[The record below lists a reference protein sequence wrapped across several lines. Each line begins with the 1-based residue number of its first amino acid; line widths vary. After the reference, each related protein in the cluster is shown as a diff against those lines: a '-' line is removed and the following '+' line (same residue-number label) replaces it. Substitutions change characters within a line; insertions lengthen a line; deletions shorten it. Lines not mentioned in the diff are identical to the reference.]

1 MGAAYHLPPE
11 VDELEDG
18 VLSSEDGLAWSE
30 NQAYAWSSG
39 TWTPLSGLSS
49 PVEGGFRTS
58 EGVLVRTEDD
68 GFGFWTFGDREWTWW
83 QDASELSISNTHP
96 PIGDQFVAEEQQ
108 GFDDRRL
115 LIYSVSPAGLEHRA
129 AVDDVPDLPEPLEFA
144 FVYTPPADAG
154 ASADPSPHLVLLS
167 GETLRWRPLSGNAES
182 FRTTHLSL
190 EQEARWLTDQFPP
203 TIGGILS
210 EYPPQMHGDTLFL
223 HRGSTSSRSTL
234 AIDLGDGTVAA
245 TGLVPLGRSSA
256 PWQAYADNCPDEIA
270 PLINTLH
277 TCPPPS
283 DDRHA
288 DTVELLDV
296 AMGEQTVHAVLTDHG
311 ICTGDTLPSP
321 SAPDTSTSVES
332 EDNIWIWWTDSLLSW
347 RLWVGEDRA
356 EQTLYRKLA
365 SEITDEA
372 LYVEPLQVQIG
383 IEACRRFFDELRGED
398 PPRSML
404 GDFDYSDDAI
414 RALFGPH
421 GSEVAH
427 LVESGLA
434 DEHTP
439 VRAAACMAAGAR
451 EGDDHSILA
460 ILDREPIPNSRLW
473 PDRAALPREA
483 LWDNLSHEAPEVR
496 RAAAKTCGLLRLAGS
511 ADSLQP
517 LLHDTPLLDDD
528 VEDVRETVLKALRL
542 VPEVPD
548 SGVQDIE
555 ACVRADPSASVRQ
568 TAVKTLGPHCRGASS
583 LEALIWSL
591 GDTARGVGDYVSD
604 ALLEHATDVT
614 PEQYRKLIDRW
625 LLRYLGHRRNDDVT
639 TFGVSFPEQLP
650 GQVLGQRVIA
660 GDIQDFRSPI
670 HSPEDLTIEDLS
682 ITDETVQ
689 IAPAAIS
696 ILTILEAVV
705 EEVLLSS
712 SFGES
717 SSDREEMS
725 EFEQAFQEHLVAET
739 FLDEID
745 MSNWNYPAPSMQA
758 AECAAA
764 VYERDARLGR
774 RLAAV
779 VLSELGLPYEKQ
791 TSGAA
796 GDYRPMHARLRDY
809 SGASPHEQCH
819 RYVQEL
825 AETNGAS
832 GLLGLYVLAAAGD
845 DEAEAS
851 LVEQFTTGALTDVPL
866 ARLLLQSTTPFS
878 TRSEAFVEGTLLGPY
893 ISTDDIPLARRWEAF
908 QDQHHMFKSFPVET
922 DHVSPEQWNFF
933 FRQCAAADELLYW
946 NDRHGAALHLAWL
959 DDQYERPAELW
970 DERASSIEAVSEG
983 EQPGYVRDQIWAGQ
997 SDDWAAF
1004 WAHWPDGYGYW
1015 ALRMLADW
1023 GDAEAA
1029 NRVQAALK
1037 GESIPLKPA
1046 TDALQAI
1053 EARTES

>member
-1 MGAAYHLPPE
+1 MSSPYRLPPG
-11 VDELEDG
+11 VDELDDGILGPEGALAWAEDEVYAWTPSNAWTSLSDPSSAVEDG
-18 VLSSEDGLAWSE
+18 FH
-30 NQAYAWSSG
+30 
-39 TWTPLSGLSS
+39 TP
-49 PVEGGFRTS
+49 
-58 EGVLVRTEDD
+58 EGVLLGTEDD
-68 GFGFWTFGDREWTWW
+68 GLGFWAFGDEAWTWW
-83 QDASELSISNTHP
+83 RDASEHSVSAAHP
-96 PIGDQFVAEEQQ
+96 PIGDQLVAEDQQ
-108 GFDDRRL
+108 GFNDRRL
-115 LIYSVSPAGLEHRA
+115 LVYDVSPAGLEHRA
-129 AVDDVPDLPEPLEFA
+129 TVEDVPDLPEPLEFA
-144 FVYTPPADAG
+144 FVYTPPDDADAS
-154 ASADPSPHLVLLS
+154 SAPSPHLVLLS
-167 GETLRWRPLSGNAES
+167 GETLRRRPLSGDAES

-190 EQEARWLTDQFPP
+190 EKEVRWLTDQFPP
-203 TIGGILS
+203 TVGGMLS
-210 EYPPQMHGDTLFL
+210 EYPPQMHGNALFL
-223 HRGSTSSRSTL
+223 HRDSTSPRTTL
-234 AIDLGDGTVAA
+234 AVDLGDGTVAA

-256 PWQAYADNCPDEIA
+256 PWRAQADHRPDEIA
-270 PLINTLH
+270 PLINTLR

-421 GSEVAH
+421 GSEVAP
-427 LVESGLA
+427 LVASGLA

-439 VRAAACMAAGAR
+439 VRAAACMAAGAT
-451 EGDDHSILA
+451 DDDPILA
-460 ILDREPIPNSRLW
+460 ILDREPIPESRLW

-496 RAAAKTCGLLRLAGS
+496 TAAAKTCGLLRLAGS

-517 LLHDTPLLDDD
+517 LLHDTPLLDTD
-528 VEDVRETVLKALRL
+528 VEDVRETALEALRL

-568 TAVKTLGPHCRGASS
+568 TAVETLGPHCRGASS

-591 GDTARGVGDYVSD
+591 GDTARGVGDDVSD

-614 PEQYRKLIDRW
+614 PEQYRELIDRW
-625 LLRYLGHRRNDDVT
+625 LLRYLGHRWEDDVLA
-639 TFGVSFPEQLP
+639 FGTSFPEQLP

-670 HSPEDLTIEDLS
+670 HSPEDLTVEDLT
-682 ITDETVQ
+682 TDKTVQ
-689 IAPAAIS
+689 LAPAAIS
-696 ILTILEAVV
+696 ILAILEAVV
-705 EEVLLSS
+705 EEVPLSS

-717 SSDREEMS
+717 SSDRERMS

-758 AECAAA
+758 AECAVA
-764 VYERDARLGR
+764 VYEHDARLGR

-779 VLSELGLPYEKQ
+779 VLSELGLPSEEQ
-791 TSGAA
+791 PDRNA
-796 GDYRPMHARLRDY
+796 GGYRPMHARLRDH
-809 SGASPHEQCH
+809 SGVSPHGQCH
-819 RYVQEL
+819 HYVQEL
-825 AETNGAS
+825 AEAGGVG
-832 GLLGLYVLAAAGD
+832 GLLGLYVLAAWGD

-851 LVEQFTTGALTDVPL
+851 LVDRFTTGALTDVPL
-866 ARLLLQSTTPFS
+866 ARSLLQSTTPFS
-878 TRSEAFVEGTLLGPY
+878 TRSEAFFEGTLLGPY
-893 ISTDDIPLARRWEAF
+893 ISADNVSLARRWEAF
-908 QDQHHMFKSFPVET
+908 QDQHHMFKTFPVET

-933 FRQCAAADELLYW
+933 FRQCAAADELLSW
-946 NDRHGAALHLAWL
+946 DDRHGAALHLAWL
-959 DDQYERPAELW
+959 DDQYRRPAELW
-970 DERASSIEAVSEG
+970 DERASSIGAVPDD
-983 EQPGYVRDQIWAGQ
+983 EQPGYVRDQIWAGR

-1004 WAHWPDGYGYW
+1004 WDHWPDGYGYW
-1015 ALRMLADW
+1015 AFHMLADR

-1029 NRVQAALK
+1029 ARIETAL
-1037 GESIPLKPA
+1037 EDETVPQQPA
-1046 TDALQAI
+1046 TEALQAI
-1053 EARTES
+1053 RARNDS